1 MKLFSYQI
9 PLEEKP
15 LLVLKPRWLSYFFI
29 VIFWIIGIGAAGFLV
44 NLFQPSWWSTKEGK
58 IALLIVGIIA
68 LVHIILNF
76 WKKFL
81 TAYIVTPCRII
92 DVTQEKILSR
102 IVTEINLEDI
112 GEIRIKRGL
121 LGKKIHFKLKN
132 NKGEI
137 VFYNISHSV
146 KVRDLILEAGSELSS
161 RVQKEGEDC
170 DVVLKDNRA
179 YKVPLSYSYYGS
191 KDEHFGKG
199 KKESILQKVKT
210 VAKRN
215 KKRDEKTD

>member
-1 MKLFSYQI
+1 M
-9 PLEEKP
+9 
-15 LLVLKPRWLSYFFI
+15 
-29 VIFWIIGIGAAGFLV
+29 FWIIGIGAVGFLI
-44 NLFQPSWWSTKEGK
+44 NLSNPFWWNTREGK
-58 IALLIVGIIA
+58 IALLIIGIIA

-81 TAYIVTPCRII
+81 TAYIITPCRII

-112 GEIRIKRGL
+112 GEIRVKRGL
-121 LGKKIHFKLKN
+121 LGRRIHFKLKN

-137 VFYNISHSV
+137 VFYNISHPV
-146 KVRDLILEAGSELSS
+146 KIRDLILEAGSELSS
-161 RVQKEGEDC
+161 RAQKEGEDC

-191 KDEHFGKG
+191 KDEHFEKG
-199 KKESILQKVKT
+199 KKKSILQKVKMA
-210 VAKRN
+210 AKRN